1 MAEEEVNYA
10 SVVFKTKKNPRSE
23 VQKEEEETVY
33 DEVKVRNEAPE
44 QTADTSQFLPD
55 KKADN
60 NSCCCKVVVCSLVSL
75 CVVLVIAIVLIYLF
89 TLRDAN
95 QVNELKHNQTA
106 LLDENHNLTNLNN
119 ILRSENENL
128 KRNVDNLTVK
138 VGNLTR
144 TYAVAES
151 KIANLTAEKQN
162 LTTRNQ
168 ELETEKNNLTE
179 QIKDLEMKNAVSV
192 TQAQKLIDAYCP
204 KENEGRQCKACETG
218 WGVFQSSCYAYNNA
232 EPSKQRTWEEA
243 REDCKGKI
251 SDLVTVADEKEKNHV
266 SGLSVPSEG
275 LTEYWIG
282 LRVKDGKWKWF
293 DGTNLADSSWI
304 DSPVDGHCAVSD
316 RNQGWKSVSC
326 GERKRW
332 ICEKAALS
340 L

>member
-1 MAEEEVNYA
+1 
-10 SVVFKTKKNPRSE
+10 
-23 VQKEEEETVY
+23 
-33 DEVKVRNEAPE
+33 
-44 QTADTSQFLPD
+44 
-55 KKADN
+55 
-60 NSCCCKVVVCSLVSL
+60 
-75 CVVLVIAIVLIYLF
+75 
-89 TLRDAN
+89 
-95 QVNELKHNQTA
+95 
-106 LLDENHNLTNLNN
+106 
-119 ILRSENENL
+119 
-128 KRNVDNLTVK
+128 KRRQSHSK
-138 VGNLTR
+138 GC
-144 TYAVAES
+144 

-218 WGVFQSSCYAYNNA
+218 WDVFQSRCYAYNNA

-243 REDCKGKI
+243 RENCKGKI
-251 SDLVTVADEKEKNHV
+251 SDLVTVADEKEKKYV
-266 SGLSVPSEG
+266 SDKSVPSEG

-282 LRVKDGKWKWF
+282 LRAEGGKWKWI
-293 DGTNLADSSWI
+293 DGTNLTDSLWKQT
-304 DSPVDGHCAVSD
+304 PVDGHCAVSD
-316 RNQGWKSVSC
+316 QKEGWKSVSC

>member
-75 CVVLVIAIVLIYLF
+75 CVVLVIAIVLIY
-89 TLRDAN
+89 
-95 QVNELKHNQTA
+95 Q
-106 LLDENHNLTNLNN
+106 
-119 ILRSENENL
+119 
-128 KRNVDNLTVK
+128 
-138 VGNLTR
+138 
-144 TYAVAES
+144 S
-151 KIANLTAEKQN
+151 KIANLTAEK
-162 LTTRNQ
+162 Q

-192 TQAQKLIDAYCP
+192 TQAQKLVDAYCP
-204 KENEGRQCKACETG
+204 KENEVRQCKACEKG
-218 WGVFQSSCYAYNNA
+218 WGVFQSRCYAYHDA
-232 EPSKQRTWEEA
+232 KPSDQRTWEEA
-243 REDCKGKI
+243 RENCKGKI

-316 RNQGWKSVSC
+316 QKEGWKSVSC
-326 GERKRW
+326 GQRKRW

>member
-75 CVVLVIAIVLIYLF
+75 CVVLVIAIVLIY
-89 TLRDAN
+89 
-95 QVNELKHNQTA
+95 Q
-106 LLDENHNLTNLNN
+106 
-119 ILRSENENL
+119 NENL

-218 WGVFQSSCYAYNNA
+218 WDVFQSRCYAYNNA

-243 REDCKGKI
+243 RENCKGKI
-251 SDLVTVADEKEKNHV
+251 SDLVTVADEKEKKYV
-266 SGLSVPSEG
+266 SDKSVPSEG

-282 LRVKDGKWKWF
+282 LRAEGGKWKWI
-293 DGTNLADSSWI
+293 DGTNLTDSLWKQT
-304 DSPVDGHCAVSD
+304 PVDGHCAVSD
-316 RNQGWKSVSC
+316 QKEGWKSVSC

>member
-75 CVVLVIAIVLIYLF
+75 CVVLVIAIVLIY
-89 TLRDAN
+89 
-95 QVNELKHNQTA
+95 Q
-106 LLDENHNLTNLNN
+106 
-119 ILRSENENL
+119 
-128 KRNVDNLTVK
+128 
-138 VGNLTR
+138 
-144 TYAVAES
+144 S

-266 SGLSVPSEG
+266 SGLSVPSQG

-282 LRVKDGKWKWF
+282 LRAEGGKWKWF
-293 DGTNLADSSWI
+293 DGTNLADSLWKQT
-304 DSPVDGHCAVSD
+304 PVDGHCAVSD
-316 RNQGWKSVSC
+316 QKEGWKSVSC